1 MRPRIIEVLFGI
13 ALIGAAVSGLLAI
26 PSDTDTSA
34 IARLVFPLLAALV
47 VALKVLQRRAKAK
60 FGLGYL
66 KPGAARMNERER
78 NRVFHVVIEAQLRGR
93 RKLNSRVTG
102 NPMEH
107 EDVIV
112 STEMLRLLEEWK
124 AANPDGKNTD
134 AEYKSLFLLQA
145 YAFSTEPD
153 EKRDAFL
160 DEINDPA
167 AFRAFRQRVQAA
179 IAARAKR
186 AVPKEKVT
194 DMSHLLKGGW
204 TAFLQ
209 GMPHPDPVLWHG
221 LATDFHG
228 IEKNGRLDAAFWLL
242 GQPECDRAT
251 ASDFI
256 RGFVAYELFETAA
269 RSSDTTRLNA
279 FKTLV
284 QRYNAGFYKWF
295 GIVPDVGGIEPIAET
310 VEGDFDDVAVAAM
323 MRRIAAETGIGPV
336 TVPVGLLSFKDR
348 PTNPMPGLIRSAYE
362 FWDDA
367 GLHIRETV

>member
-13 ALIGAAVSGLLAI
+13 ALIAATVSGLLAI
-26 PSDTDTSA
+26 PSDTETSA
-34 IARLVFPLLAALV
+34 TARIAFPLLAALAV
-47 VALKVLQRRAKAK
+47 TLKVLHRRAKSRI
-60 FGLGYL
+60 GLGFL
-66 KPGAARMNERER
+66 KPGAARMDERER

-93 RKLNSRVTG
+93 QKSKSGVFG
-102 NPMEH
+102 DPMEN

-112 STEMLRLLEEWK
+112 ALEMSRLLEEWK
-124 AANPDGKNTD
+124 AGNPGGKNTD
-134 AEYKSLFLLQA
+134 AEFKSLFLLQA
-145 YAFSTEPD
+145 YAFSKHPED
-153 EKRDAFL
+153 KREALL
-160 DEINDPA
+160 DEVSDPA
-167 AFRAFRQRVQAA
+167 PFRALRRRVEEA

-221 LATDFHG
+221 VATDFHG

-256 RGFVAYELFETAA
+256 RGFVAYEFFETAA
-269 RSSDTTRLNA
+269 QSGDTKRVNA
-279 FKTLV
+279 FQTVV

-295 GIVPDVGGIEPIAET
+295 GIVPDVGGIDPIAET

-323 MRRIAAETGIGPV
+323 MRRIADATGIGPV
-336 TVPVGLLSFKDR
+336 TVPAGLLSFKDK
-348 PTNPMPGLIRSAYE
+348 PKSPMPGLVRSPYE

-367 GLHIRETV
+367 GLHIREAV